1 MMKRLAIVSSLAA
14 ALAVAGCGGNDN
26 PTGPSN
32 QPVVFTVQLSP
43 ANEVPPVANAESSG
57 RGTAVITIH
66 PTRDSSGTLTA
77 ATFDFN
83 VSMTG
88 FPNGTVI
95 RAAHIHPGAAGV
107 NGSPVVDTGLQAAGG
122 VTLANGSGTFTFSGV
137 SPTSV
142 DQANQVLA
150 NPRNFYFNIHSASNG
165 GGVARG
171 QLQ

>member
-1 MMKRLAIVSSLAA
+1 MMKRLAIVSCLAA
-14 ALAVAGCGGNDN
+14 ALAVAGCGDDN

-83 VSMTG
+83 VSMTD

-107 NGSPVVDTGLQAAGG
+107 NGNPVVDTGLQSAGA
-122 VTLANGSGTFTFSGV
+122 VTLANGSGTFTFNGV

-142 DQANQVLA
+142 DQANQILA
-150 NPRNFYFNIHSASNG
+150 NPRNFYFNIHSLQNG

-171 QLQ
+171 QLQQ